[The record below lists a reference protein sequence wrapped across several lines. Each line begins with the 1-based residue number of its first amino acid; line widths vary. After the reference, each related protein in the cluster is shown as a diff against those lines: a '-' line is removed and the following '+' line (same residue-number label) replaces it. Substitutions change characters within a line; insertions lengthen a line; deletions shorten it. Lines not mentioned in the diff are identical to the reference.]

1 MEERT
6 KKVKE
11 AQDAYMRAIVEG
23 APQEKIEQLY
33 ERYVELHNNYF
44 GRD

>member
-1 MEERT
+1 MEERRA
-6 KKVKE
+6 KVKA

-23 APQEKIEQLY
+23 ASQEEIERLY
-33 ERYVELHNNYF
+33 EEYVELHNNYF